1 MSTHAYA
8 AETLSQRSPSEVH
21 QLTQHPPRSAAA
33 FQQLCGLAQSTTAQA
48 HKDEAIRRRE
58 PHRASLSTAR
68 EAQSMRSIGSE
79 QRLLTLHSLVMCAPL
94 TLGEGRRRI
103 YRARGLFLRCF
114 DAPPARHSARLA
126 ARARDSGHFGAWRR
140 AEPVAICLPPAAY
153 PDPRPRPF
161 PRQPADPPHRDTAL
175 MQARTHTQRLPF
187 TGGRGRSAAGHLHS
201 HITPHAKLPDMGYR
215 ISNEFVLTL

>member
-94 TLGEGRRRI
+94 KLLRLRLAPHEHGGTAAPEDDERASLVPSRSRWSPGRAARRR
-103 YRARGLFLRCF
+103 RE
-114 DAPPARHSARLA
+114 LA
-126 ARARDSGHFGAWRR
+126 ARPGRQAWLGRLRQQRSAPWTSTFLFRSVCERQRAWRR
-140 AEPVAICLPPAAY
+140 VGRAPLSLGKRRV
-153 PDPRPRPF
+153 
-161 PRQPADPPHRDTAL
+161 
-175 MQARTHTQRLPF
+175 
-187 TGGRGRSAAGHLHS
+187 TGGTSMSIVIRH
-201 HITPHAKLPDMGYR
+201 
-215 ISNEFVLTL
+215 

>member
-1 MSTHAYA
+1 MA
-8 AETLSQRSPSEVH
+8 SPRLIPGLVEHSFAL
-21 QLTQHPPRSAAA
+21 QLTFYCTTHTAALTCAWDMRSVHVSLTGKLLHTSPTSASS
-33 FQQLCGLAQSTTAQA
+33 CEKPNSSS
-48 HKDEAIRRRE
+48 
-58 PHRASLSTAR
+58 ASLS
-68 EAQSMRSIGSE
+68 
-79 QRLLTLHSLVMCAPL
+79 H

>member
-94 TLGEGRRRI
+94 KLLRLRLAPHEHGGTAAPEDDERASLVPSRSRWSPGRAARRR
-103 YRARGLFLRCF
+103 RELAARPGRQAWLGRLRQQRHGKAPSFLAVCRSAR
-114 DAPPARHSARLA
+114 APPARS
-126 ARARDSGHFGAWRR
+126 
-140 AEPVAICLPPAAY
+140 
-153 PDPRPRPF
+153 
-161 PRQPADPPHRDTAL
+161 T
-175 MQARTHTQRLPF
+175 
-187 TGGRGRSAAGHLHS
+187 
-201 HITPHAKLPDMGYR
+201 KLGK
-215 ISNEFVLTL
+215 SVV